1 MLVVCE
7 CIDDTSAGEIRAAK
21 SDAHRT
27 YLGSQRDPPRA
38 AGPLSNEDGAPR
50 GSLLIVEAEDAQGER
65 DFVDGDPFEAADAF
79 SEVQY
84 EQFKPTINN
93 LG

>member
-27 YLGSQRDPPRA
+27 HLKSQPGTLRG
-38 AGPLSNEDGAPR
+38 AGALSNEDGNP
-50 GSLLIVEAEDAQGER
+50 
-65 DFVDGDPFEAADAF
+65 ADRF
-79 SEVQY
+79 
-84 EQFKPTINN
+84 
-93 LG
+93 